1 MSRTKIEAR
10 CVVDKLKVCYIQP
23 PHLFNRLAEECG
35 ILNDDCRESY
45 YIDCGDFSLQL
56 IDKIGKDGNYTQLDF
71 AVIIPADNY
80 SKLGTFT
87 FSNSGKYEG
96 KAFFEFE
103 NSALY
108 TTFSKLPQ
116 GTNNYQCLLFYVTST
131 LGLEYNNITQVEIAL
146 DTTKNYIKHLRSYI
160 HNYKQYDM
168 FLNGKI
174 VKDESATLE
183 NYGEYYSRSRMS
195 MSKQPTLYFG
205 QSKDV
210 GLKMRVYNKSIE
222 LAEQSKQKAD
232 RYSEFVEFST
242 NTQIYR
248 VEVVVRNT
256 DIKLFHSLW
265 REHFGKD
272 DAENIL
278 ALLMSEQ
285 FNVQLWKWATDRLV
299 YFRDKQ
305 TKDYIYLSDIL

>member
-1 MSRTKIEAR
+1 MSKTKIETR
-10 CVVDKLKVCYIQP
+10 CVIDKLKVCYIQP
-23 PHLFNRLAEECG
+23 ASLFDRLVEKSG
-35 ILNDDCRESY
+35 LLDDSKESY
-45 YIDCGDFSLQL
+45 VDCGDFMLQL
-56 IDKIGKDGNYTQLDF
+56 TDKVGKDKHYTQLDF
-71 AVIIPADNY
+71 AVLIPADDY
-80 SKLGTFT
+80 SKLGTFK

-96 KAFFEFE
+96 MCFFEFE

-108 TTFSKLPQ
+108 TTFAKSPYE
-116 GTNNYQCLLFYVTST
+116 TNNYQGMLFYVAST
-131 LGLEYNNITQVEIAL
+131 LGLEYNNITQVEVAL
-146 DTTKNYIKHLRSYI
+146 DTTKNYIKQMRSYI

-174 VKDESATLE
+174 VKDENATLE

-195 MSKQPTLYFG
+195 MSRQPTLYFG

-210 GLKMRVYNKSIE
+210 GLKGRVYNKSIE

-232 RYSEFVEFST
+232 RYSEFVDFST
-242 NTQIYR
+242 DNRIYR

-265 REHFGKD
+265 RERFGED
-272 DAENIL
+272 DAENVL

-285 FNVQLWKWATDRLV
+285 FNAQLWKWATDRLV

>member
-1 MSRTKIEAR
+1 MR
-10 CVVDKLKVCYIQP
+10 
-23 PHLFNRLAEECG
+23 G
-35 ILNDDCRESY
+35 
-45 YIDCGDFSLQL
+45 
-56 IDKIGKDGNYTQLDF
+56 
-71 AVIIPADNY
+71 
-80 SKLGTFT
+80 
-87 FSNSGKYEG
+87 
-96 KAFFEFE
+96 
-103 NSALY
+103 
-108 TTFSKLPQ
+108 
-116 GTNNYQCLLFYVTST
+116 
-131 LGLEYNNITQVEIAL
+131 
-146 DTTKNYIKHLRSYI
+146 YI

-174 VKDESATLE
+174 VKDENATLE

-195 MSKQPTLYFG
+195 MSRQPTLYFG

-232 RYSEFVEFST
+232 RYSEFVDFYT
-242 NTQIYR
+242 DNRIYR

-265 REHFGKD
+265 RERFGED
-272 DAENIL
+272 DAENVL

-285 FNVQLWKWATDRLV
+285 FNGQLWKWATDRLV